1 LPYRVTAFLL
11 FIVISSL
18 LSSVIAQAKE
28 MMPSLYPSKSTLRRT
43 SGKFRGRRNKARSA
57 RLNLFRPAPSRTEID
72 GMVAGSAS
80 QFEVDPDLVKAII
93 KVESGF
99 NTNAHSGKGARGL
112 MQLIP
117 ETARRFGVKN
127 AFNPVQNIAG
137 GVAYLKHLLT
147 LFSGNVPLS
156 VAAYNAGE
164 FAVLRRAGI
173 PDYPE
178 TVDYVR
184 KVTTLYKPG
193 TFDTLIPLLVT
204 NPVAE

>member
-1 LPYRVTAFLL
+1 
-11 FIVISSL
+11 
-18 LSSVIAQAKE
+18 
-28 MMPSLYPSKSTLRRT
+28 MPSLYPSKSTLRRT
-43 SGKFRGRRNKARSA
+43 PGKFRGRRNKARHASHF
-57 RLNLFRPAPSRTEID
+57 NFFRPAPTRTEID
-72 GMVAGSAS
+72 GLVAGSAN
-80 QFEVDPDLVKAII
+80 QFQVDPDLVQAII
-93 KVESGF
+93 KVESGY
-99 NTNAHSGKGARGL
+99 NTNAHSQKGARGL

-117 ETARRFGVKN
+117 DTARRFGVKN
-127 AFNPVQNIAG
+127 AFNPGQNIAG

-204 NPVAE
+204 DPVAE